1 MLAAAGVDAVTTEGF
16 DDMGALAAAWK
27 ASSASLAVICGSD
40 EDYEDLLAPAV
51 DALKQAGCPLLLMAG
66 RPGERET
73 MLRER
78 GVSDF
83 VFVGADVLRVMSEVL
98 DSIGVQR

>member
-1 MLAAAGVDAVTTEGF
+1 MTTEGF

-27 ASSASLAVICGSD
+27 DSSASLAVICGSD
-40 EDYEDLLAPAV
+40 EDYQEMLAPAV

-73 MLRER
+73 LLRQR

-83 VFVGADVLRVMSEVL
+83 VFVGADVLHVMSQVL